1 MKFPPNELQK
11 MSMKMYAKN
20 GFIMSIKSAKNV
32 CKIYSEN
39 YMKCVQN
46 VNIFSVK
53 EQGKE
58 NRKDT
63 KSKQNASKK

>member
-1 MKFPPNELQK
+1 
-11 MSMKMYAKN
+11 
-20 GFIMSIKSAKNV
+20 MSIKSAKNV

-53 EQGKE
+53 EQGK
-58 NRKDT
+58 
-63 KSKQNASKK
+63 

>member
-1 MKFPPNELQK
+1 
-11 MSMKMYAKN
+11 
-20 GFIMSIKSAKNV
+20 MSIKSAKNV

-58 NRKDT
+58 NRTDT

>member
-1 MKFPPNELQK
+1 
-11 MSMKMYAKN
+11 MYAKN
-20 GFIMSIKSAKNV
+20 GFIMSIKSTKNV